1 MSDNIEIPSESSEK
15 PNPRKSSASPKK
27 SVKPRVLPSKRL
39 TSKFSA
45 QSSLKARS
53 GAASASRPLGPRA
66 VRPGTNTSRI
76 TTGRT
81 PEKAQGNSKKACST
95 PTSDETSLPD
105 NTLDFSVIPGSAGG
119 NKLEE
124 TVNVAPVMR
133 IGPGSRSRA
142 NARPSARLP
151 PRMTPS
157 SRKGDSW
164 SSVRPAAKQVDIVE
178 EADEE
183 DEITDEMLEGAYT
196 RYIQACYIR
205 KKTLEAKEK
214 AREDARRQ
222 ILSAF
227 FATEELRLEVQR
239 REQAAQRKEAIKM
252 LNKSLE
258 VLETKLPHLMKML
271 LPVNEK
277 LSNVASNLDQVKH
290 NLVVQGMNISDKEAG
305 LKQLEKI
312 SNFLETFLEEVSLY
326 NEVAR
331 AEEESLGKMARYTT
345 LMKADYRDIVEF
357 VRECKK
363 KIKQN
368 EDLVVRQASLALS
381 LSQLKKSKEELSSE

>member
-1 MSDNIEIPSESSEK
+1 MSDNIEIPSDSNEK
-15 PNPRKSSASPKK
+15 PNPKKSSVSPKK

-53 GAASASRPLGPRA
+53 GAASGSRPLGPRA
-66 VRPGTNTSRI
+66 VRPGTNTSRV

-81 PEKAQGNSKKACST
+81 PEKSQGNSKKACST

-105 NTLDFSVIPGSAGG
+105 NTLDFSVIPGSTGS

-133 IGPGSRSRA
+133 IGHGSRSRV

-164 SSVRPAAKQVDIVE
+164 SSVKPAAKQVDIVE
-178 EADEE
+178 EVDEE

-196 RYIQACYIR
+196 RYIQACYIW

-222 ILSAF
+222 ILTAF

-258 VLETKLPHLMKML
+258 VLETKMPHLMKML
-271 LPVNEK
+271 QPVNEK
-277 LSNVASNLDQVKH
+277 LADVSSNLDQVKH
-290 NLVVQGMNISDKEAG
+290 NLVVQGINISDKEAG

-312 SNFLETFLEEVSLY
+312 SNFLETFLEEMSRY

-331 AEEESLGKMARYTT
+331 AEEEILGKMARETT
-345 LMKADYRDIVEF
+345 MMKADYRDIVDLA
-357 VRECKK
+357 RECKK

-381 LSQLKKSKEELSSE
+381 LSQLKKNKEELNSE